1 MFRRLCLRPGRPR
14 TDLPASDTRATTLN
28 SVCGIVPPLSIGV
41 SFPLSLNGRL
51 FWQSSESLH
60 QLRLSREKIEEI
72 FVMKKLLLICLALCV
87 MFMMVGVTFA
97 ADSTTVNGYVSD
109 SKCGAKGANAK
120 AAECT
125 KKCVKAGEKLV
136 VVTDGDQ
143 KVLAVDNPDTLT
155 GHEGHHVAVTGQVTG
170 ESIHVE
176 SVKML

>member
-1 MFRRLCLRPGRPR
+1 MR
-14 TDLPASDTRATTLN
+14 S
-28 SVCGIVPPLSIGV
+28 
-41 SFPLSLNGRL
+41 
-51 FWQSSESLH
+51 
-60 QLRLSREKIEEI
+60 SREKIQEI

-120 AAECT
+120 SAECT